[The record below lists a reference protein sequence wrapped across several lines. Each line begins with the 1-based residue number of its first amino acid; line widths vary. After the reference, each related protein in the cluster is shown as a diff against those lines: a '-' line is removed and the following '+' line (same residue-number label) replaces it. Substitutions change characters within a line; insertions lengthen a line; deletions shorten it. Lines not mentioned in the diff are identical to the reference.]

1 MNDLNFKE
9 LTTETDKSVLK
20 LREKLD
26 IFYSSCQEY
35 TAFREPNHNPGFWQ
49 FIKNKIVKCLE
60 IKGNCKVLEMG
71 AGCTGFAAY
80 LEDIREQVIFDVQDV
95 TDTNK
100 KYLLGQADRVYIADV
115 TEIEDSYDIIFSTFV
130 WEHITTPQAVLEHLV
145 KILNPHGSIFIISPC
160 YDFPF
165 YLSPSAKH
173 LSKFKRFLLSIW
185 LIFNRLKVIIIN
197 KPNFLIHLD
206 PAVFKSSWF
215 RDSDAIHWVSFW
227 DLKAYINNKYSQQLK
242 LHKLNIN
249 MSNDSFK
256 NWLWHSFLLLFV
268 EIEKK

>member
-1 MNDLNFKE
+1 MSNSTLKKFSIESDNSVSE
-9 LTTETDKSVLK
+9 L
-20 LREKLD
+20 RQKLD

-35 TAFREPNHNPGFWQ
+35 TPFHEPNYQPKFWQ

-60 IKGNCKVLEMG
+60 MKGNCKVLEMG

-80 LEDIREQVIFDVQDV
+80 LEDLREQVIFDVQDV

-100 KYLLGQADRVYIADV
+100 NYLLGQADHVYIGDV

-130 WEHITTPQAVLEHLV
+130 WEHITTPQAVLEYLV
-145 KILNPHGSIFIISPC
+145 NILNPHGSIFIISPC

-173 LSKFKRFLLSIW
+173 LSKLKRFLLGIW
-185 LIFNRLKVIIIN
+185 LVFNRLKVIIIN
-197 KPNFLIHLD
+197 KPKFLIHLD

-227 DLKAYINNKYSQQLK
+227 DLKAYINNKYNQQLK
-242 LHKLNIN
+242 LHKLKIN
-249 MSNDSFK
+249 MSNNSFK
-256 NWLWHSFLLLFV
+256 TWFWHSFLLLFV